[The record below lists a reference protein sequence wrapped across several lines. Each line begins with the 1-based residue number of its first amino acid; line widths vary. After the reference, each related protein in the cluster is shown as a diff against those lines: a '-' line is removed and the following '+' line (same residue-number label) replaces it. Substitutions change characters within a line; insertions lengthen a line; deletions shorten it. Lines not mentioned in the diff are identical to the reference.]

1 MSFFKDLF
9 SGKKDNSRVQ
19 SSLEHIRIDRK
30 NVKVEND
37 FTKLIDRTFS
47 SENWQTTKPEFEFKV
62 RNPFGT
68 IDDLELYISVL
79 RNGSVVY
86 QTSKKPG
93 TIPVNTN
100 IEMTVDIGKEFS
112 LSEMFVG
119 VKNEYEVR
127 CDRIEFQIPETNP
140 LYLDADVRDAVGMKR
155 IKTKETPVE
164 EYLRLAGE
172 LKPELSETA
181 TSIKANIDKAR
192 TIAEGDAEAMD
203 KIDTFVS
210 RYIPLMN
217 SVMENYIQQ
226 DDAKKDEE
234 ELKQTLMLLEKGSKN
249 LIEAVQFN
257 DDLEAEVAK
266 DVIETQLIRDGLLD
280 PIKDQTE

>member
-30 NVKVEND
+30 NVKLEND
-37 FTKLIDRTFS
+37 FTKLIDRAFS

-127 CDRIEFQIPETNP
+127 CDRIEFQIPEINP

-164 EYLRLAGE
+164 EYLRLAEGLRPE
-172 LKPELSETA
+172 LKEVA
-181 TSIKANIDKAR
+181 VSIKGNIDKAR
-192 TIAEGDAEAMD
+192 TIAEGDAEAID
-203 KIDTFVS
+203 KIDTFVA

-217 SVMENYIQQ
+217 SVMENHLQQ
-226 DDAKKDEE
+226 DEAKRDEE
-234 ELKQTLMLLEKGSKN
+234 ELSQTLNLLERGSKN

-257 DDLEAEVAK
+257 DNLEAEVAK

-280 PIKDQTE
+280 PIKDK

>member
-1 MSFFKDLF
+1 MSFFRDLF
-9 SGKKDNSRVQ
+9 SGKKDNNGGQ

-100 IEMTVDIGKEFS
+100 IEMTIDIGKEFS

-155 IKTKETPVE
+155 IRTKETPVE
-164 EYLRLAGE
+164 EYLRLAEGLRPE
-172 LKPELSETA
+172 LKEVA
-181 TSIKANIDKAR
+181 TSIKGNIDKAR

-203 KIDTFVS
+203 KIDTFVA
-210 RYIPLMN
+210 RYIPLIN
-217 SVMENYIQQ
+217 SVMENHMQQ
-226 DDAKKDEE
+226 DETKRDEE
-234 ELKQTLMLLEKGSKN
+234 ELSQTLNLLDRGSKN
-249 LIEAVQFN
+249 LIDAVQFN
-257 DDLEAEVAK
+257 DNLEAEVAK

-280 PIKDQTE
+280 PIKDK